1 MKPVLFYIGSVPV
14 YSYVVFMNLA
24 FVAALS
30 YAWFEAKRQ
39 RLNLVYVAE
48 LVLVL
53 YIFGLLGARLLY
65 VIVAWEDFSGEF
77 FKLFKIWKGGLVFYG
92 GLMGAIVAGV
102 AYILLRKL
110 EIWKWTDLMA
120 PAAMISLA
128 VGRIGCLLN
137 GCCYGKTAEGLPWG
151 IVYPHDHPSLKLGM
165 GQVNVHPTPLYSSL
179 AALFIFGFLLW
190 LMRRK
195 RRDGEVFWAMVLAYG
210 AARFVIEFFR
220 GDFRGQ
226 VPWTGL
232 STSQFI
238 SVIGIIAAAA
248 FLFRLRY
255 KKPSCPASGG
265 VS

>member
-1 MKPVLFYIGSVPV
+1 LKPVLFYIGSVPV

-24 FVAALS
+24 FVAALT

-39 RLNLVYVAE
+39 RLDLVYVAE

-92 GLMGAIVAGV
+92 GLIGAVIAGV

-110 EIWKWTDLMA
+110 DLWKWTDLMA

-128 VGRIGCLLN
+128 VGRTGCLLN

-151 IVYPHDHPSLKLGM
+151 IVYPPDHPSLKLGM
-165 GQVNVHPTPLYSSL
+165 GQAKVHPTPLYSSIS
-179 AALFIFGFLLW
+179 ALLIFGLL
-190 LMRRK
+190 LYLLRRK
-195 RRDGEVFWAMVLAYG
+195 KRDGQVFWSMVLAYG
-210 AARFVIEFFR
+210 VARFVIEFYR

-226 VPWTGL
+226 VPYIGL

-238 SVIGIIAAAA
+238 SVMAVMLAAGFLVRLHFKGRYAA
-248 FLFRLRY
+248 
-255 KKPSCPASGG
+255 ASGG